1 MHHPIDINKLTTIL
15 IEGERTYSDGRHAF
29 WYENLCKVMREAGIE
44 IDENAIDHESE
55 RRWKARRA
63 RIKCTKVAKG
73 KVYYFKVMD
82 DSDKYFNL
90 HFVNDSDME
99 DEFPGYSRR
108 LDTDL
113 GDPTSPMAIYKYE
126 SYSRTDAAKLL
137 RYIKKAHPTREWIK
151 TTIS

>member
-15 IEGERTYSDGRHAF
+15 IEGERTYSDGRKAF
-29 WYENLCKVMREAGIE
+29 WYENLCKVMKDAGIE

-63 RIKCTKVAKG
+63 RIKCTKPPKR
-73 KVYYFKVMD
+73 KVYHFEVMD
-82 DSDKYFNL
+82 DSDEYFNL
-90 HFVNDSDME
+90 HCFEDGDME
-99 DEFPGYSRR
+99 DKFPGYSRR
-108 LDTDL
+108 LSTDF
-113 GDPTSPMAIYKYE
+113 DDSTSPMAIYKYE
-126 SYSRTDAAKLL
+126 SYSRKDAAQLL